1 LERSAEPTPNIPSVV
16 RRAQGGDAAAFELMY
31 REHVGTVYALCL
43 RMVADAG
50 RAEELTQDVFVRA
63 WQSLAGFRGESAFP
77 SWLHRVAVNVVLT
90 DIRSG
95 RRYRQHVISVDDI
108 EQHDREGPETGS
120 NLDLEVA
127 IRRLPP
133 QARAIFVLHDIEGF
147 KHQEIAKAMD
157 IAVGTAKAQLH
168 RARKLLREALRQ

>member
-1 LERSAEPTPNIPSVV
+1 MERSAERTLNIPSIV
-16 RRAQGGDAAAFELMY
+16 RRAQGGDTAAFELVY

-50 RAEELTQDVFVRA
+50 RAEELTQDVFVKV
-63 WQSLAGFRGESAFP
+63 WQSLAGFRGESAFS

-95 RRYRQHVISVDDI
+95 RRYGQYVMSVDNL
-108 EQHDREGPETGS
+108 EQHDRGGPEAGS
-120 NLDLEVA
+120 NLDLEDA
-127 IRRLPP
+127 IRNLPP